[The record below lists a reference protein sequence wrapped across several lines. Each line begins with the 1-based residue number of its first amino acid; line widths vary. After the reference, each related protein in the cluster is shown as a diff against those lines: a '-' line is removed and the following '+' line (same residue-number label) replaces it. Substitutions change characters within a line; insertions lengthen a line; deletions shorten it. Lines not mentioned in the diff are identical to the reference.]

1 MANFFDADKFLFV
14 ENDNGH
20 LGPVHY
26 RDLGPKEVG
35 ALYKKS
41 VTWSDVAINNV
52 PLEQTFRYEDEIAY
66 ISEQMDPETVLP
78 EPITIN
84 SRENVNRNVFHEDI
98 DDMQPKNWLKRLN
111 KMAQTL
117 PEAKKKKKGPVRFQ
131 VKPKRYFHVEQSL
144 SQSDQFHDMVNTQSD
159 GITEDHIYHISPIY
173 KKGTTVFIPPINWLH
188 PIVQWHKIWK
198 EIDRIYT
205 GAVLDYFP
213 LGEDEYE
220 YDEQC
225 DGLYFPSQYT
235 RDVCSRE
242 RYYYK
247 DAPTWL
253 STKSLISRAKKAYI
267 KNPTS
272 KHFDKYQRYWRFGQ
286 HDVSWSCSCA
296 KCRSPYYLSE
306 NNMMTVPSPHL

>member
-35 ALYKKS
+35 ALYNTS
-41 VTWSDVAINNV
+41 VKWSDVAINNV
-52 PLEQTFRYEDEIAY
+52 PLEQTFRYEDEITY
-66 ISEQMDPETVLP
+66 ISEQMDLSPETDLQSIIV
-78 EPITIN
+78 N
-84 SRENVNRNVFHEDI
+84 SRENVVRNVLKEDI
-98 DDMQPKNWLKRLN
+98 DDRQPIKRLD

-159 GITEDHIYHISPIY
+159 GVTEDHIYHISPIN
-173 KKGTTVFIPPINWLH
+173 KEGKTVFIPPINWLV

-205 GAVLDYFP
+205 GAVLDCYP
-213 LGEDEYE
+213 LGEDEYY

-225 DGLYFPSQYT
+225 DGLYFPSQHT

-242 RYYYK
+242 RYYHQ
-247 DAPTWL
+247 DGPDFL
-253 STKSLISRAKKAYI
+253 SLKSLISRALKAYI
-267 KNPTS
+267 KNPGPNN
-272 KHFDKYQRYWRFGQ
+272 FDKYQRYWWFG
-286 HDVSWSCSCA
+286 HDRSGCSCD
-296 KCRSPYYLSE
+296 KCIFG
-306 NNMMTVPSPHL
+306 NNMMAAPSPHL